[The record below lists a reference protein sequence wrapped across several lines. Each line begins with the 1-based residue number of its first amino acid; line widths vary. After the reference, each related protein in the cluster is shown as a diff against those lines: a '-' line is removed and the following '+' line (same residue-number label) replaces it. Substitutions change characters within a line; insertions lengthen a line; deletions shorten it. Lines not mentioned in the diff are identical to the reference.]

1 VEEGVD
7 SQHQHQLQQHQ
18 QHQQHQSRHQY
29 EQASRERVES
39 FDGYSSDGAS
49 VDIFRLTSPSKKH
62 HQ

>member
-7 SQHQHQLQQHQ
+7 SQHQLQHQLQHQ
-18 QHQQHQSRHQY
+18 QHQHQSRHQY